1 MIYLTEI
8 IGLLW
13 AMCCFLVL
21 LLGVAHFVL
30 YYKDIKWKRKTYL
43 YELLDEGYEIQ
54 LVKKGA
60 GASHDAQGKG

>member
-1 MIYLTEI
+1 
-8 IGLLW
+8 
-13 AMCCFLVL
+13 MCCFLVL

-30 YYKDIKWKRKTYL
+30 YYKDIKWKRKTYIL
-43 YELLDEGYEIQ
+43 DLLDEGYEIQ